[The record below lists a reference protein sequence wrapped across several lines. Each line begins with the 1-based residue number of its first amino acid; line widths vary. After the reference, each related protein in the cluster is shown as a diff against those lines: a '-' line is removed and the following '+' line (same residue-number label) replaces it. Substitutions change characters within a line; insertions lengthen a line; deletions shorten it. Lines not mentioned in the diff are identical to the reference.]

1 MDVCILQGKS
11 VTPEMPGACSRCGL
25 YLNTCSPIIENG
37 FLVGAEC
44 DYDYCCDCPHD
55 EDCGW
60 QKGDFYERESSKT
73 PE

>member
-11 VTPEMPGACSRCGL
+11 ITPEMPGACNRCGL

-44 DYDYCCDCPHD
+44 DYDYCCKFCSNGTLILKSAVHP
-55 EDCGW
+55 
-60 QKGDFYERESSKT
+60 F
-73 PE
+73 

>member
-11 VTPEMPGACSRCGL
+11 ITPEMSGACNRCGL

-44 DYDYCCDCPHD
+44 DYDYCCDCLYFD
-55 EDCGW
+55 VC
-60 QKGDFYERESSKT
+60 ER
-73 PE
+73 